1 MTARSVCT
9 SGDVM
14 AIARR
19 IRPKYKSRTEEI
31 VARIRA
37 EVRADP
43 PIDPHKRIKKKTAE
57 LAYLLA
63 LAHGGDWRVEIDLQV
78 GFVLVSRRTPE

>member
-1 MTARSVCT
+1 MARNVCT
-9 SGDVM
+9 SGAVM

-57 LAYLLA
+57 LAYLMA
-63 LAHGGDWRVEIDLQV
+63 LIHGGDWSVQIDHEV
-78 GFVLVSRRTPE
+78 GLISVTRRFC

>member
-1 MTARSVCT
+1 ME
-9 SGDVM
+9 
-14 AIARR
+14 IYRR
-19 IRPKYKSRTEEI
+19 IKPKYRTRNEEI
-31 VARIRA
+31 IARIRA

-63 LAHGGDWRVEIDLQV
+63 LAHGGDWRVEIDPHAS
-78 GFVLVSRRTPE
+78 FVLLSRKQRRERRLR

>member
-1 MTARSVCT
+1 ME
-9 SGDVM
+9 
-14 AIARR
+14 IYRR
-19 IRPKYKSRTEEI
+19 IKPKYRTKNEEI
-31 VARIRA
+31 IARIRA

-63 LAHGGDWRVEIDLQV
+63 LAHGGDWRVEVDLQV